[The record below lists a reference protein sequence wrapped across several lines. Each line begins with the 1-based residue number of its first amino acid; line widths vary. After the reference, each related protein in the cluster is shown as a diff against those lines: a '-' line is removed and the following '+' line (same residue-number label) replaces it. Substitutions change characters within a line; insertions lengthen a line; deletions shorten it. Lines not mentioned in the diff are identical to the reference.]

1 VLCDTADGNIWRIE
15 RLAAWARETRTVYL
29 SRAFDVWVETV
40 LIRRTHIQTKETS
53 MPSSTKTA
61 PKKAGAKKTAS
72 RRNARSN
79 REEMEQFIC
88 NVEPSK
94 STENDWQFGDSVT
107 SGALGLVAAIPPSVD
122 LRAPWW
128 AINSQESTGSCV
140 GWATADGVVRYH
152 MVTAGRITPDQLL
165 SPRHVWMA
173 SKETDAITTRP
184 ETFLERAGTTLKAAV
199 DVARKQGV
207 ALMADLPFH
216 LQTNMYLGAEN
227 TFYASSAQRRVSA
240 YFNLKKNLTE
250 WKEWLA
256 SNGPILAALNVD
268 SSWDD
273 AASNGGKVD
282 TFQPGTV
289 RGGHAICVVGYRTDG
304 RFIVRNSWGTAWGD
318 QGFGYLHPDYIKSA
332 FYDES
337 YGVTL

>member
-1 VLCDTADGNIWRIE
+1 
-15 RLAAWARETRTVYL
+15 
-29 SRAFDVWVETV
+29 
-40 LIRRTHIQTKETS
+40 
-53 MPSSTKTA
+53 MPSTTKA
-61 PKKAGAKKTAS
+61 PPKKAAAKKTAA
-72 RRNARSN
+72 RRNGQSTRH
-79 REEMEQFIC
+79 EMEQFIC

-94 STENDWQFGDSVT
+94 ATENDWQFSDAVT

-128 AINSQESTGSCV
+128 TINSQESTGSCV
-140 GWATADGVVRYH
+140 GWATADGVVRYQ
-152 MVTAGRITPDQLL
+152 MVMSARITPDQLL
-165 SPRHVWMA
+165 SPRHIWMA
-173 SKETDAITTRP
+173 SKETDEFTARP
-184 ETFLERAGTTLKAAV
+184 ETFLERAGTSLKAAL

-216 LQTNMYLGAEN
+216 IATNMYLGGEN
-227 TFYASSAQRRVSA
+227 TFYASSAQRRISS
-240 YFNLKKNLTE
+240 YFNLQKKLAQ

-273 AASNGGKVD
+273 AANNDGKID
-282 TFQPGTV
+282 TFHPDTV
-289 RGGHAICVVGYRTDG
+289 RGGHAICIVGYRTDG
-304 RFIVRNSWGTAWGD
+304 RIIVRNSWGTAWGD

-332 FYDES
+332 FFEES